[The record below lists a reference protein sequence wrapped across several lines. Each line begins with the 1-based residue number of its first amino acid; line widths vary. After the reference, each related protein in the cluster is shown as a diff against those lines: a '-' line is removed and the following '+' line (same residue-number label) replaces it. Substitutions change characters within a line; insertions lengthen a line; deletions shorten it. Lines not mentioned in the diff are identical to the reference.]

1 MRRRES
7 HRRHGAIEVWFVEGY
22 GVMLRVSKRLD
33 GFTRS
38 GEGDDVV
45 GSGVP
50 VPGCVRPTEDELG
63 NSMGDLRDL
72 LSRSEGGIDDNM
84 KSSVAERQLV
94 LGHGISVPHT
104 YDIDASSRARWLQ

>member
-7 HRRHGAIEVWFVEGY
+7 DRRDSAVEVWLMEGHS
-22 GVMLRVSKRLD
+22 VMLRVSKRLD
-33 GFTRS
+33 SFTRS

-63 NSMGDLRDL
+63 NGMSDLRDL
-72 LSRSEGGIDDNM
+72 LSRPEGGIDDDV
-84 KSSVAERQLV
+84 KSSVTERQLV
-94 LGHGISVPHT
+94 LGHGISVPHA
-104 YDIDASSRARWLQ
+104 YDIDASSCARWLQ